1 MQTSK
6 QLAKTSDAHKASLKI
21 RHDANEAEQKALNTE
36 LTTLLAKHRVELTEL
51 AGRHAKKI
59 VYIDKLIST
68 SKHYKPKRAVNIENA
83 KLHAKATE
91 INAGQWCFCIFGF
104 DLMFLPHRSFSR

>member
-1 MQTSK
+1 M
-6 QLAKTSDAHKASLKI
+6 
-21 RHDANEAEQKALNTE
+21 RHDADEAAHKALNTE
-36 LTTLLAKHRVELTEL
+36 LTILLANHRVELTEL

-59 VYIDKLIST
+59 TYIDKLIST

-91 INAGQWCFCIFGF
+91 INAGQLCLLILAF
-104 DLMFLPHRSFSR
+104 DLMLLPHRSFTR